1 MMKTVFLLTTM
12 AVGGCSMTTQTPRE
26 VEAVRDFVVAAELEE
41 VAEIRLWRQMSYT
54 HLNVRF
60 VTIPT
65 RRGDYLVEFQ
75 RDCRELNRIDI
86 TPEMVDIRANRHVL
100 RAKFDTI
107 RGCRIDRIYEIS
119 EAQSEELKV
128 LGDAP
133 GDEIFL
139 PDKK

>member
-1 MMKTVFLLTTM
+1 MKTRACLLAII
-12 AVGGCSMTTQTPRE
+12 AVGGCTMTPQTPRE
-26 VEAVRDFVVAAELEE
+26 IEAVRDFVVAAELEE

-86 TPEMVDIRANRHVL
+86 TPEMVDIRANQHVL

-107 RGCRIDRIYEIS
+107 RGCRIDKIYEIT
-119 EAQSEELKV
+119 EAQSDELKV

-139 PDKK
+139 PDQ

>member
-1 MMKTVFLLTTM
+1 MKKTVFLLMIMVTGSCSTTPP
-12 AVGGCSMTTQTPRE
+12 ARE

-41 VAEIRLWRQMSYT
+41 VAEIRLRRQMSYT
-54 HLNVRF
+54 DLNVRY

-65 RRGDYLVEFQ
+65 RGGDYLVEFQ
-75 RDCRELNRIDI
+75 RDCRDLQRPDF
-86 TPEMVDIRANRHVL
+86 TPEMVDVRYDRNVL

-107 RGCRIDRIYEIS
+107 RGCRIARIYAITAE
-119 EAQSEELKV
+119 QSEELKV

-139 PDKK
+139 PETD

>member
-1 MMKTVFLLTTM
+1 MKTRACLLAII
-12 AVGGCSMTTQTPRE
+12 AVGGCSMTPQTPRE
-26 VEAVRDFVVAAELEE
+26 IEAVRDFVVAAELEE

-60 VTIPT
+60 VIIPT

-86 TPEMVDIRANRHVL
+86 TPEMVDIRDNRHVL

-139 PDKK
+139 PDQK